1 MIQMHRYNCPER
13 TVRVAGDIF
22 GEVALNTIVIQ
33 ENVHSHSMNLKD
45 SSAQAVRDHLHDLDI
60 IKITVTNLVNVD
72 GQYEITVIQE
82 PGIETPDFPERQE
95 DQQQRIQLQIYALV
109 NY

>member
-1 MIQMHRYNCPER
+1 MMPMHRCNCPYR
-13 TVRVAGDIF
+13 TARDAGDIC
-22 GEVALNTIVIQ
+22 GKVALNTPVFK
-33 ENVHSHSMNLKD
+33 ENVHFHSMNLKV

-82 PGIETPDFPERQE
+82 PGIETPEFPERQE
-95 DQQQRIQLQIYALV
+95 DQQRRIRLQIYALV

>member
-1 MIQMHRYNCPER
+1 MIQMHQYNCPDR
-13 TVRVAGDIF
+13 TVQGAGDIC

-33 ENVHSHSMNLKD
+33 KSAYFHSTNLKV
-45 SSAQAVRDHLHDLDI
+45 SHAQAVRDHLHDLDP

-82 PGIETPDFPERQE
+82 PETETPEFLERQE
-95 DQQQRIQLQIYALV
+95 DQQPTIQLQIYALV